1 MDRVSGKVALISG
14 GAQGMGASHARLFVT
29 EGAKVVIGDILD
41 ERGRELAEE
50 LGENALYVH
59 LDVTSSEDWDAAVAA
74 AVSQFGSLDVLVNN
88 AGIAE
93 FMPIEDTT
101 IEIWDRTI
109 AINLTGMFRGVKAA
123 LPALKLSGKSSIV
136 NISSIAGFIGFEG
149 LGVYNASKFAVRGLT
164 KSLALD
170 LAAFGIRVNSVHPG
184 AVRTPMTEAL
194 PLVPSN
200 TAMRRMGEP
209 IEVSQLV
216 LLLAS
221 DEASFCTGAEY
232 LVDGGEAAGLANL
245 AVLSRAAV

>member
-1 MDRVSGKVALISG
+1 MRVAGKVALISG
-14 GAQGMGASHARLFVT
+14 GAQGMGASHARLLVA

-41 ERGRELAEE
+41 GPGQDLATE
-50 LGENALYVH
+50 LGADALYVH
-59 LDVTSSEDWDAAVAA
+59 LDVTNSTDWDAAVAA
-74 AVSQFGSLDVLVNN
+74 AVERFGSLDILINN

-93 FMPIEDTT
+93 FIAFEDTT
-101 IEIWDRTI
+101 VEFWERTI

-123 LPALKLSGKSSIV
+123 LPALKASGRASII

-149 LGVYNASKFAVRGLT
+149 LAVYNASKFAVRGLT

-184 AVRTPMTEAL
+184 AVKTPMTAGL
-194 PLVPSN
+194 PPIPSN
-200 TAMRRMGEP
+200 TAMRRIGEP
-209 IEVSQLV
+209 IEVSYLV

-221 DEASFCTGAEY
+221 DESSFCTGAEY
-232 LVDGGEAAGLANL
+232 LVDGGEAAGTANL